1 MRLTRR
7 CRGNRVTEPS
17 AKQEIERK
25 FLIDLTALPFELDAK
40 RATQITQG
48 YLATSASPAREVRL
62 RNRDGHY
69 TLTVKT
75 GSGEVRG
82 EGEVSLSEE
91 QFRALWPF
99 TEEQRVEKTRYAI
112 TLGASTAEIDVYCGR
127 HAGLAVV
134 EVEFSDETAAGTFV
148 APDWFGE
155 EVTGNTAYGNQQ
167 LALTGRWP
175 EQA

>member
-17 AKQEIERK
+17 APQEIERK
-25 FLIDLTALPFELDAK
+25 FLIDLTALPFQLNTQP
-40 RATQITQG
+40 ATRIKQG
-48 YLATSASPAREVRL
+48 YLAASESPAREVRL
-62 RNRDGHY
+62 RHRDGHY

-75 GSGEVRG
+75 GAGEVRG
-82 EGEVSLSEE
+82 EGEVSLSQE
-91 QFRALWPF
+91 QFQALWPF

-112 TLGASTAEIDVYCGR
+112 TLDASTAELDVYCGR

-134 EVEFSDETAAGTFV
+134 EVEFPDDTAARAFL
-148 APDWFGE
+148 APDWLGE
-155 EVTGNTAYGNQQ
+155 EVTGNTAYSNQQ

-175 EQA
+175 EKA